1 MLKELGT
8 PKGLLTLAAAL
19 VGSFGM
25 SLFAGAPRPLP
36 AAAQDSSYVKVPNQD
51 REMEDAQA
59 EARATLGQFWEKL
72 ANPGAGE
79 EGFALKVALPY
90 GDNNTEHIWTKDIE
104 RKDGK
109 ITAVISNVPRDAKN
123 VRAGQRI
130 EVAEGQI
137 SDWMFVRK
145 GKIVGNYT
153 MRPLL
158 KRMPPQDAARY
169 RAMLE
174 NP

>member
-8 PKGLLTLAAAL
+8 PRGLLTLAAAL
-19 VGSFGM
+19 AGSFGI
-25 SLFAGAPRPLP
+25 SLFAGSPQPLP
-36 AAAQDSSYVKVPNQD
+36 AAAQDNSYVKVPNQD
-51 REMEDAQA
+51 REMADAQA
-59 EARATLGQFWEKL
+59 AARATLDRFWEKL

-90 GDNNTEHIWTKDIE
+90 GTNNTEHIWTRDVE

-109 ITAVISNVPRDAKN
+109 ITAVISNVPRDVKN

-130 EVAEGQI
+130 DVAEAQI
-137 SDWMFVRK
+137 SDWMFMRN

-158 KRMPPQDAARY
+158 ERMPPKEAARY

-174 NP
+174 SP